1 MRGYSW
7 RGRYWVYVIQWSV
20 LGKWIRVGCV
30 KWKKMRDSVWE
41 VNESW
46 KVSVNEREVKRL
58 RVMKKEKLEEDMK
71 EISKKLKKKGL

>member
-1 MRGYSW
+1 M
-7 RGRYWVYVIQWSV
+7 
-20 LGKWIRVGCV
+20 
-30 KWKKMRDSVWE
+30 KKMRDSVSE

-58 RVMKKEKLEEDMK
+58 RVVKKEKLEEDMK